1 MVAVEMLAWFVGRGV
16 FAMILWI
23 YRLVMTRLGK
33 AKRLITAE
41 GLLESGA
48 FTGYVATDDII
59 KRSGIWPW
67 LAKRAMRSET
77 RRKMGLA

>member
-1 MVAVEMLAWFVGRGV
+1 LVAVGLLAWFVARGV
-16 FAMILWI
+16 PAMIQWI
-23 YRLVMTRLGK
+23 YRLVIMRLGES
-33 AKRLITAE
+33 KRLITAE
-41 GLLESGA
+41 GLIESGA